1 MTAEST
7 AAPAAGMS
15 PHRRGLILVSGGVV
29 LWSGGGLL
37 ARLAGT
43 DSWTILCVRSIFAC
57 LFLLAFIAVRERG
70 RVIESFRGL
79 GWPGVL
85 VACLFVTASTSFMTA
100 LNYTTVANIMFMQA
114 MAPFVAGVLGWLLMR
129 EGVAWHTRIA
139 MLTALAGIGVMVW
152 GSISAGRGFGDLLA
166 VVMTVCTAGAIV
178 IMRRHRDIRMTAAAC
193 LATALAVLISFPL
206 ATPTSVTWAGLG
218 ILAVFGSVQMGCGL
232 ILVMA
237 GSRHI
242 PAAETALLTVLE
254 SILAPLWVW
263 IVLAEDP
270 GPAALAGGAI
280 VLATLVIHTLIDFRR
295 ERGIPR
301 IIDP

>member
-1 MTAEST
+1 MVETT
-7 AAPAAGMS
+7 AAPPARMS
-15 PHRRGLILVSGGVV
+15 SHRRGLALVAGGVV

-57 LFLLAFIAVRERG
+57 LFLLTFIAIRERG
-70 RVIESFRGL
+70 RIADSFRAL

-85 VACLFVTASTSFMTA
+85 VACLFVTASTSFMNA

-114 MAPFVAGVLGWLLMR
+114 MSPFVAGVLAWLLMR
-129 EGVAWHTRIA
+129 ERAAWHTVAA
-139 MLTALAGIGVMVW
+139 MLAALAGIGVMVW

-166 VVMTVCTAGAIV
+166 VIMTVCTAGAIV
-178 IMRRHRDIRMTAAAC
+178 VMRWHREVDMTAAAC
-193 LATALAVLISFPL
+193 LATGLAIVVSFPL
-206 ATPTSVTWAGLG
+206 ATPSSVSWMGFTV
-218 ILAVFGSVQMGCGL
+218 LAVFGCVQMGCGL

-237 GSRHI
+237 GSRKI

-263 IVLAEDP
+263 LALSENP

-280 VLATLVIHTLIDFRR
+280 VLAALVIHTLIDFRR
-295 ERGIPR
+295 ERELPR
-301 IIDP
+301 TIDP

>member
-1 MTAEST
+1 MVETV
-7 AAPAAGMS
+7 AAPTARMT
-15 PHRRGLILVSGGVV
+15 PHRHGLAQVTGGVV

-57 LFLLAFIAVRERG
+57 LFLLTFIAIRERG
-70 RVIESFRGL
+70 RVVESFRAL
-79 GWPGVL
+79 GWPGLL
-85 VACLFVTASTSFMTA
+85 VACLFTTASTSFMTA
-100 LNYTTVANIMFMQA
+100 LPHTTVANILFMQA

-129 EGVAWHTRIA
+129 ERVAGHTWIA
-139 MLTALAGIGVMVW
+139 MLAALAGIGVMVS

-178 IMRRHRDIRMTAAAC
+178 IMRRHREIDMTAAAC
-193 LATALAVLISFPL
+193 LATGFAIVIAFPL
-206 ATPTSVTWAGLG
+206 ATPTSVTWTGFG
-218 ILAVFGSVQMGCGL
+218 ILAVFGCVQMGCGL
-232 ILVMA
+232 TLVMA
-237 GSRHI
+237 GSRRI

-263 IVLAEDP
+263 LALKENP

-280 VLATLVIHTLIDFRR
+280 VLAALVIHTLIDFRR
-295 ERGIPR
+295 EREAPR
-301 IIDP
+301 TIDP